1 MPQSGT
7 ATKLNHQAGETGSEQ
22 VTPVWAGLRTPL
34 HVDCLVNNSRG
45 LGYNNPVH
53 KESVRTIATLI
64 TATGLL
70 YAQPSRRPAAPPYQA
85 PDVHEILGPAPAD
98 LGPLLARYSNDLW
111 SLKRFYDLPQS
122 PTTERVMRQ
131 FYESWQSALLRVQFD
146 GLPQE
151 GRIDYILFHNKLDHE
166 VRQIDLQRKRAE
178 QIVELIPFAPV
189 IVELKESRQRVEP
202 LDPSAAAASLEQIS
216 KQMEDL
222 SKRINEPAKGS
233 EINVP
238 KTVAFRAARALDRL
252 RDTLK
257 AWFEFYDG
265 YDPLFNWWVSE
276 PYRKTSAAMEKYAV
290 LIREKLAGIKPNDRD
305 TIVGDAVGRDMLVSE
320 LAYEMIPYT
329 PEEIVEIA
337 NREFAWCDAEMLRA
351 SREMGYGDDWKKALE
366 HVKSDYVAPGQQA
379 IFIQGLVLEAIG
391 FVESHNLVTVPPLA
405 AQTWRM
411 DMMTPERQRVNPF
424 FTGGEMLSVSYPVE
438 SMTEEQKLM
447 SMRGNNKHFSR
458 ATAFHEVI
466 PGHFLQEF
474 MSRRY
479 RCYRD
484 LFETPFSVEGWALHW
499 EMLLWDKGFTA
510 TPEDRIG
517 ALFWRMHRCARII
530 FSLSFHLGKMTA
542 QECVDFLVNRVGFER
557 ENAAG
562 EVRRS
567 FESDYYG
574 PLYQAAYML
583 GALQFR
589 ALHLELVDSGKMP
602 EREFHDAILK
612 MNAIPVEM
620 ARASLTKQPLDAGF
634 RSRWKFYAH
643 PAQ

>member
-1 MPQSGT
+1 MLVT
-7 ATKLNHQAGETGSEQ
+7 AA
-22 VTPVWAGLRTPL
+22 A
-34 HVDCLVNNSRG
+34 
-45 LGYNNPVH
+45 
-53 KESVRTIATLI
+53 
-64 TATGLL
+64 LL
-70 YAQPSRRPAAPPYQA
+70 YAQPSRRPAAAPYQA
-85 PDVHEILGPAPAD
+85 PDMHEILGPAPAD
-98 LGPLLARYSNDLW
+98 LGPLLERYSSDLW
-111 SLKRFYDLPQS
+111 SLKRFYDVPLS
-122 PTTERVMRQ
+122 STTERVMRQ
-131 FYESWQSALLRVQFD
+131 FYESWRSALQRVQFD

-151 GRIDYILFHNKLDHE
+151 GRIDYILFRNKLDHE
-166 VRQIDLQRKRAE
+166 IRQMDLQRKRAE
-178 QIVELIPFAPV
+178 QIVELTPFAPV
-189 IVELKESRQRVEP
+189 IVELKEARQRVEP
-202 LDPSAAAASLEQIS
+202 LDPSAASASLEQIS

-233 EINVP
+233 ELNVP
-238 KTVAFRAARALDRL
+238 KTVAFRAARAVDRL

-265 YDPLFNWWVSE
+265 YDPLFNWWVTE
-276 PYRKTSAAMEKYAV
+276 PYRKTSAAMEKYAI
-290 LIREKLAGIKPNDRD
+290 LIREKLAGIKQNDRD
-305 TIVGDAVGRDMLVSE
+305 IIVGDAVGRDMLVSE

-351 SREMGYGDDWKKALE
+351 ARDMGYGDDWKKALE
-366 HVKSDYVAPGQQA
+366 HVKSDYVAPGQQP

-411 DMMTPERQRVNPF
+411 DMMSPERQRVNPF

-479 RCYRD
+479 RSYRD
-484 LFETPFSVEGWALHW
+484 IFETPFSVEGWALHW

-574 PLYQAAYML
+574 PLYQVAYML

-589 ALHLELVDSGKMP
+589 ALHRELVDSGKMP

-620 ARASLTKQPLDAGF
+620 VRASLTTQPLDAGF
-634 RSRWKFYAH
+634 RSRWKFYPH

>member
-1 MPQSGT
+1 VDTT
-7 ATKLNHQAGETGSEQ
+7 AKTI
-22 VTPVWAGLRTPL
+22 VTLLTAATLVWA
-34 HVDCLVNNSRG
+34 
-45 LGYNNPVH
+45 
-53 KESVRTIATLI
+53 
-64 TATGLL
+64 
-70 YAQPSRRPAAPPYQA
+70 QPTRRPPATPYQA
-85 PDVHEILGPAPAD
+85 PDARQIVAQAGPAPAD
-98 LGPLLARYSNDLW
+98 LGPLLERYASDLQ
-111 SLKRFYDLPQS
+111 SLRRFYDVQLS

-131 FYESWQSALLRVQFD
+131 FYEAWRAALQQIRFD
-146 GLPQE
+146 SLPQE
-151 GRIDYILFHNKLDHE
+151 GRIDYLLFRNKLDHE
-166 VRQIDLQRKRAE
+166 IRQLDLNQKRSAE
-178 QIVELIPFAPV
+178 IAELIPFAPA
-189 IVELKESRQRVEP
+189 IIELKEARQRVDP
-202 LDPSAAAASLEQIS
+202 LDPSAAAATLEQIS

-222 SKRINEPAKGS
+222 SKRINEPAKGTGI
-233 EINVP
+233 EVR
-238 KTVAFRAARALDRL
+238 KTVAFRAARTVDRL

-257 AWFEFYDG
+257 AWFEFYNG
-265 YDPLFNWWVSE
+265 YGPLFTWWVTQ
-276 PYRKTSAAMEKYAV
+276 PYQKTAAAMEKYGV
-290 LIREKLAGIKPNDRD
+290 LIREKLAGIKPGDRD

-351 SREMGYGDDWKKALE
+351 SHDLGYGDDWKKALE
-366 HVKSDYVAPGQQA
+366 HVKNDYVPPGQQPD
-379 IFIQGLVLEAIG
+379 FIKGLVLEAID
-391 FVESHNLVTVPPLA
+391 FVEKHNLVTVPPLA

-411 DMMTPERQRVNPF
+411 EMMSPERQRVNPF
-424 FTGGEMLSVSYPVE
+424 FTGGEVLSVSYPVE

-447 SMRGNNKHFSR
+447 GMRGNNKHFSR

-474 MSRRY
+474 MNDRY
-479 RCYRD
+479 RMYRGI
-484 LFETPFSVEGWALHW
+484 FETPFSVEGWALHW
-499 EMLLWDKGFTA
+499 EMLLWNQGFTK

-567 FESDYYG
+567 FESGYYG
-574 PLYQAAYML
+574 PLYQVAYML

-589 ALHLELVDSGKMP
+589 ALHKDLVGSGKMSD
-602 EREFHDAILK
+602 REFHDAILK

-620 ARASLTKQPLDAGF
+620 VRASLTKQPLEAGF
-634 RSRWKFYAH
+634 VSNWKFYG
-643 PAQ
+643 P